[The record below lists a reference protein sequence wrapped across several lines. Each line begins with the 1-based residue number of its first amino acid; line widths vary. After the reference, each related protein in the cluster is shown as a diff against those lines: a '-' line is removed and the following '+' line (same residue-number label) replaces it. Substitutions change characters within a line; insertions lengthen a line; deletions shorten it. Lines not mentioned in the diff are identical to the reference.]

1 MLNELLKMKGHRKS
15 MVLNPY
21 SQFCSLSQ
29 YRPVKEDFIGTL
41 LTVSVFFPQKWFV
54 SLAN

>member
-1 MLNELLKMKGHRKS
+1 MKMLNELLKMKGHRKS

-41 LTVSVFFPQKWFV
+41 LTVSGFFPK
-54 SLAN
+54 SGL